1 MLLITIWS
9 TMASI
14 PLADALRPGLLQTAW
29 VPFSVGA
36 YGLTSALRIVGFIAA
51 LEFALAVVVALACWL
66 LLKLAEI
73 LVEDRKPS
81 TAPNHAPAKHASTCA
96 NQYSYCE
103 EFDLPA
109 NTRL

>member
-14 PLADALRPGLLQTAW
+14 PFADALRPGLLQSAW

-51 LEFALAVVVALACWL
+51 LEFGLAIVVALACWL
-66 LLKLAEI
+66 VLELAGI
-73 LVEDRKPS
+73 LVEGRKPS
-81 TAPNHAPAKHASTCA
+81 TATKSAPTCA
-96 NQYSYCE
+96 NQLSFRDD
-103 EFDLPA
+103 FDLPA
-109 NTRL
+109 NARR